1 MTQTTVPAPTSSTPG
16 AAREM
21 PRQPMRLPAA
31 LAAARLWRA
40 AGGPAEVELGALE
53 PTLWRDSGLEI
64 DGLISRLAQEGFR
77 VNLTTNG
84 STLHRLADR
93 LGRCGLSR
101 LRVSWHTTDPALF
114 RQITGFGDYARF
126 ERGITRAAALG
137 LPLAFNRLLFKD
149 RCEDL
154 PRQLD
159 FIQHHGLRLK
169 LYDLY
174 WTPAIAADYG
184 RLYQPW
190 APIIR
195 RHVLPRTARIERV
208 RKASGRSRLR
218 FHLHG
223 GGVVEV
229 KLGSQVDRSAEP
241 CRRCPFQKACLESHG
256 DYLRVDPRLQASL
269 CYLRHDLAFPL
280 DPAGGAGPL
289 RASLAARLG
298 PALPA
303 FLRQGCLRLIIVP
316 FCNQHCS
323 LPGSAGTWCLKASGG
338 YHYPR
343 RERLPTPA
351 P

>member
-1 MTQTTVPAPTSSTPG
+1 MTASKHN

-21 PRQPMRLPAA
+21 TRQPMRLDEAIS
-31 LAAARLWRA
+31 AARLWRE
-40 AGGPAEVELGALE
+40 AGGQAEVELGALE

-64 DGLISRLAQEGFR
+64 DGLIGRLVREGFR

-93 LGRCGLSR
+93 LGRSGLSR

-114 RQITGFGDYARF
+114 HQITGFGDYQRF
-126 ERGITRAAALG
+126 ERGIARAAELG

-149 RCEDL
+149 RCGDL
-154 PRQLD
+154 PWQLD
-159 FIQHHGLRLK
+159 FIQDHRLRLK

-174 WTPAIAADYG
+174 WTPAIAADYE

-190 APIIR
+190 APVVR
-195 RHVLPRTARIERV
+195 RHVLPRTVRIERV
-208 RKASGRSRLR
+208 CKASGRSRLR

-229 KLGSQVDRSAEP
+229 KLSARVGRSAEP
-241 CRRCPFQKACLESHG
+241 CRGCPFQKTCLESHG
-256 DYLRVDPRLQASL
+256 DYLRVDPRLNASL
-269 CYLRHDLAFPL
+269 CYLRHDLAFSL
-280 DPAGGAGPL
+280 DPARGPGPL
-289 RASLAARLG
+289 RQSLEARLG

-303 FLRQGCLRLIIVP
+303 FLCQGCLRLILVP
-316 FCNQHCS
+316 FCNYHCI
-323 LPGSAGTWCLKASGG
+323 LPGSSGTWCLKASGG

-343 RERLPTPA
+343 RDDLPIQA
-351 P
+351 R